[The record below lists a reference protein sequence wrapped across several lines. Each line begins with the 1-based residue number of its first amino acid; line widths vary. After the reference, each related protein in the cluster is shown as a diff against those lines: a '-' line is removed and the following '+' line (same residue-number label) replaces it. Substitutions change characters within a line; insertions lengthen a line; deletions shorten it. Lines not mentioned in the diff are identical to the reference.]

1 MAVLFKG
8 PLDFLKILLDLQDSI
23 VQRFHEGNSKET
35 QTVGT
40 KSSNVILHMNPHGIS
55 AYYHTI
61 ITSYVSLE
69 QYGFCD
75 SHLLVLNSFVTP
87 VSFDISCFNQG
98 IHVPYHGGASATDNT
113 IQINGSR
120 FDKNLTCQAVYR
132 EPVHLWDKATGKFTD
147 FNTSFPFAIDSHVE
161 FLPGDGLSFFL
172 VPNGSNILPGPNDGP
187 LDLTKNQTVALE
199 IVDLPNYW
207 DPSMQPVGINNKSVR
222 VVKYVRCFISDTKR
236 ASVSIIFSSS
246 TELLCIFLIHDAY
259 PDFSG
264 NSTLCRVVDLRAY
277 LPEWVIV
284 GFSAVVRESESVQIH
299 SIYSWQFYSSL
310 KVVEA
315 EKTGAGS
322 LGGLPSSSIAGCK
335 KRRKLNLAA
344 KSAIAGCVLIG
355 GACFLI
361 GGYILLRL
369 RSHKKTDRGR
379 QNNVVADDNVVM
391 DSPTDDELEKGTG
404 PKRFSYSE
412 LENATNG
419 FADEGKLG
427 QGGFGDVYRG
437 VLSDLNLHVAV
448 KRISKNPDKEE
459 KSTSRR

>member
-1 MAVLFKG
+1 M
-8 PLDFLKILLDLQDSI
+8 
-23 VQRFHEGNSKET
+23 
-35 QTVGT
+35 
-40 KSSNVILHMNPHGIS
+40 
-55 AYYHTI
+55 
-61 ITSYVSLE
+61 
-69 QYGFCD
+69 
-75 SHLLVLNSFVTP
+75 
-87 VSFDISCFNQG
+87 
-98 IHVPYHGGASATDNT
+98 
-113 IQINGSR
+113 
-120 FDKNLTCQAVYR
+120 
-132 EPVHLWDKATGKFTD
+132 HLWDKATGKFTD
-147 FNTSFPFAIDSHVE
+147 FNTSFSFAVDSHVE

-172 VPNGSNILPGPNDGP
+172 VPNGSDILPGPNDGP
-187 LDLTKNQTVALE
+187 LNLTKNQTVALE

-236 ASVSIIFSSS
+236 ASVSIIFSAS

-361 GGYILLRL
+361 GGYILLR
-369 RSHKKTDRGR
+369 
-379 QNNVVADDNVVM
+379 
-391 DSPTDDELEKGTG
+391 
-404 PKRFSYSE
+404 F
-412 LENATNG
+412 
-419 FADEGKLG
+419 
-427 QGGFGDVYRG
+427 
-437 VLSDLNLHVAV
+437 
-448 KRISKNPDKEE
+448 
-459 KSTSRR
+459 

>member
-1 MAVLFKG
+1 MCFPAMAVLFKG

-40 KSSNVILHMNPHGIS
+40 KSI
-55 AYYHTI
+55 
-61 ITSYVSLE
+61 
-69 QYGFCD
+69 
-75 SHLLVLNSFVTP
+75 
-87 VSFDISCFNQG
+87 SFDISCFNQG

-147 FNTSFPFAIDSHVE
+147 FNTSFSFAVDSHVE

-172 VPNGSNILPGPNDGP
+172 VPNGSDILPGPNDGP
-187 LDLTKNQTVALE
+187 LNLTKNQTVALE

-236 ASVSIIFSSS
+236 AMETRPF
-246 TELLCIFLIHDAY
+246 
-259 PDFSG
+259 
-264 NSTLCRVVDLRAY
+264 CRVVDLRAY

-412 LENATNG
+412 LENATVGNR
-419 FADEGKLG
+419 
-427 QGGFGDVYRG
+427 GG
-437 VLSDLNLHVAV
+437 
-448 KRISKNPDKEE
+448 
-459 KSTSRR
+459 